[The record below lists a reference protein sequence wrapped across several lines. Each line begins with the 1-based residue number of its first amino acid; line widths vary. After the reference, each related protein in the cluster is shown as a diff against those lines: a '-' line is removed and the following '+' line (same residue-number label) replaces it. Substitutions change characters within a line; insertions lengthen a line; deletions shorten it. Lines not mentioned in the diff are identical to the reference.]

1 MLLTLHSLPFP
12 CLCTQFVALDLF
24 VRNYF
29 ARIFVIIDDMKLVH
43 TSGACYKVCHPHS
56 PLCALC
62 AFADSFYGGTQ
73 RVKPQLGEHDSQ
85 CHGARLPSHYPHGG
99 GTRALLSRREPR
111 DPPTHEP
118 LSHSHTH
125 RTQILGY
132 MQESLDSRVV
142 PPEPV
147 EQNGRAL
154 YDRLQI
160 LDLATELRRRVVDLA
175 KNMSGARHEFEV
187 LREMSNVVSETK
199 LFKLHESVDV
209 NTRNLCQLQEANE
222 RASTSLEIMY
232 AVCV

>member
-1 MLLTLHSLPFP
+1 
-12 CLCTQFVALDLF
+12 
-24 VRNYF
+24 
-29 ARIFVIIDDMKLVH
+29 
-43 TSGACYKVCHPHS
+43 
-56 PLCALC
+56 
-62 AFADSFYGGTQ
+62 
-73 RVKPQLGEHDSQ
+73 
-85 CHGARLPSHYPHGG
+85 
-99 GTRALLSRREPR
+99 
-111 DPPTHEP
+111 
-118 LSHSHTH
+118 
-125 RTQILGY
+125 

-232 AVCV
+232 AACV